1 MQYPAEI
8 KLKLSL
14 LCEFQEQVK
23 LLLHNSIKTGRVLQA
38 LNDKNFRN
46 FRLDKISPVMMS
58 CYVFWGREIG
68 GRQPGTRL
76 RCGEKMAKYGVKQHK
91 KSGTKRVE
99 RWSQARGRG
108 CVVEMSQLKVMPIV
122 PCLKGLIIYSYFE
135 KSCRKSAR
143 DNPEEYCWWF

>member
-1 MQYPAEI
+1 MLRFLGKRDWGKVAWD
-8 KLKLSL
+8 
-14 LCEFQEQVK
+14 
-23 LLLHNSIKTGRVLQA
+23 QA
-38 LNDKNFRN
+38 PL
-46 FRLDKISPVMMS
+46 
-58 CYVFWGREIG
+58 WG
-68 GRQPGTRL
+68 
-76 RCGEKMAKYGVKQHK
+76 KMAKYGVKQHK

-99 RWSQARGRG
+99 